1 MQASDFFFNGQVQL
15 RSPDA
20 HPNDHRGTQPSPAS
34 GVTKREMFA
43 AMFMAALI
51 QMADESADCS
61 TAVKAADMLLK
72 ELSK

>member
-43 AMFMAALI
+43 AMALAAFI
-51 QMADESADCS
+51 QKGEGSSAD
-61 TAVKAADMLLK
+61 AVAAADSLLA
-72 ELSK
+72 ELAQ